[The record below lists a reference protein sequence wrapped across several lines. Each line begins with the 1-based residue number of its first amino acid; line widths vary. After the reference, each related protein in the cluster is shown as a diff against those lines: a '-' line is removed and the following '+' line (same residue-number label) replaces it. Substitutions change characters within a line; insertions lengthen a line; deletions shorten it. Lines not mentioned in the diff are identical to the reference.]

1 MVSVEELVSRT
12 SETSEKPAYA
22 RGAVHRDVL
31 VLVLKV
37 YQGTVQP
44 RSSMRKF
51 LPALALTLACL
62 VGLSMSLPLTSQ
74 LTGAQLIS
82 HLTGEP
88 FELVDI
94 DIGDKCLDDNGAIL
108 AMRYNPAPCNP
119 RG

>member
-1 MVSVEELVSRT
+1 
-12 SETSEKPAYA
+12 
-22 RGAVHRDVL
+22 
-31 VLVLKV
+31 
-37 YQGTVQP
+37 
-44 RSSMRKF
+44 MRKF

-108 AMRYNPAPCNP
+108 AMRYNPAACSP